1 MKAGLNVMDEA
12 RNSNSEPTGHVTM
25 VVERAKRRAP
35 FVPESLLRA
44 VVTFREIVVET
55 FRGFAADRGAD
66 LAGSLA
72 FTTLLTAVPLLATF
86 SLFLAAFFKE
96 KNDQVLELVNRIL
109 PYHTVQLTESLRDFV
124 AESTAISGIGLVVL
138 IVASV
143 RLIFIVEA
151 TFNAVWGAPKRRAWF
166 QRIAIYS
173 FALFSLALLVGA
185 IGSGIQILRKFSL
198 LETVLVSPV
207 AETFFPFA
215 AEFAVLTLLY
225 RYLPNAYVRLTS
237 AGLAGA
243 TIAVLLELLRVVF
256 GKYVAMLSRMNL
268 ITGSLS
274 FLMFALI
281 SVFLVWVLIL
291 LGVEL
296 THVLQTKIG
305 KSRRRGRVPAGR
317 AENAIRMLLRLA
329 EGGIHRFRD
338 LYHDQEASSVEAE
351 KILECLRDA
360 KIVDGDGARGFVL
373 AEPPD
378 KITVARVVDAISPN
392 LYTITP
398 EEDDRVVQT
407 LQPLFARLDAE
418 RRALL
423 GATLSDLKS

>member
-1 MKAGLNVMDEA
+1 MVEVRDGDAEVPG
-12 RNSNSEPTGHVTM
+12 RVTM
-25 VVERAKRRAP
+25 VVERAKKRAP
-35 FVPESLLRA
+35 LVPESLLRA
-44 VVTFREIVVET
+44 VVTFREVVVET

-72 FTTLLTAVPLLATF
+72 FTSFLTAVPLLATF

-96 KNDQVLELVNRIL
+96 KNDQVLEMVNRIL
-109 PYHTVQLTESLRDFV
+109 PYHTARLTESLREFV
-124 AESTAISGIGLVVL
+124 AESTAISGIGLIVL

-151 TFNAVWGAPKRRAWF
+151 AFNAVWGAPKRRAWF

-185 IGSGIQILRKFSL
+185 IGSGAQVLRKFSL
-198 LETVLVSPV
+198 LETVLVSPFT
-207 AETFFPFA
+207 ETFFPFL

-225 RYLPNAYVRLTS
+225 HYLPNAYVRWSS
-237 AGLAGA
+237 AGLAGIV
-243 TIAVLLELLRVVF
+243 IALLLELLRTVF

-274 FLMFALI
+274 LLMFALI
-281 SVFLVWVLIL
+281 SVYLVWVLIL

-296 THVLQTKIG
+296 AHVLQTKLG
-305 KSRRRGRVPAGR
+305 KNARRGHVPAGR
-317 AENAIRMLLRLA
+317 AENAIRMLLRLS
-329 EGGIHRFRD
+329 EGGIHRFRE
-338 LYHDQEASSVEAE
+338 LYHHQESSSVEAE
-351 KILECLRDA
+351 KILECLREANIVAGDA
-360 KIVDGDGARGFVL
+360 ARGFAL
-373 AEPPD
+373 AETPD

-398 EEDDRVVQT
+398 EENDRVVQI
-407 LQPLFARLDAE
+407 LQPLFDRLDAE

-423 GATLSDLKS
+423 NATLADLKP

>member
-1 MKAGLNVMDEA
+1 MNDT
-12 RNSNSEPTGHVTM
+12 EPKGHVTM
-25 VVERAKRRAP
+25 VVQRAKRRAP
-35 FVPESLLRA
+35 MVPESLLRA
-44 VVTFREIVVET
+44 IVTFREVVVET
-55 FRGFAADRGAD
+55 FRGFTADRGAD

-72 FTTLLTAVPLLATF
+72 FTTFLTAVPLLATF

-96 KNDQVLELVNRIL
+96 KNDQVLEMVNRIL
-109 PYHTVQLTESLRDFV
+109 PYHTARLTESLREFV

-151 TFNAVWGAPKRRAWF
+151 AFNAVWGAPKRRAWF

-185 IGSGIQILRKFSL
+185 IGSGVQILRKFSL
-198 LETVLVSPV
+198 LETVLVSPF
-207 AETFFPFA
+207 AETFFPFF
-215 AEFAVLTLLY
+215 AEFAVVTLLY
-225 RYLPNAYVRLTS
+225 RYLPNAYVRWGA
-237 AGLAGA
+237 AGLAGIV
-243 TIAVLLELLRVVF
+243 IALLLELLRMVF

-274 FLMFALI
+274 LLMFALI
-281 SVFLVWVLIL
+281 SVYLVWVLIL

-305 KSRRRGRVPAGR
+305 KGRRRGRVSAGR

-338 LYHDQEASSVEAE
+338 LYHDQEGSSVEAE

-373 AEPPD
+373 AEPPERV
-378 KITVARVVDAISPN
+378 TVARVVDAISPN

-398 EEDDRVVQT
+398 EEDDRVVAV
-407 LQPLFARLDAE
+407 LQPLFDRLDAE

-423 GATLSDLKS
+423 NATLADLKS

>member
-1 MKAGLNVMDEA
+1 VNEAGESGEA
-12 RNSNSEPTGHVTM
+12 KGRITM
-25 VVERAKRRAP
+25 VLERAKRRAP
-35 FVPESLLRA
+35 IVPEGLLRA
-44 VVTFREIVVET
+44 FVTAREVVLDT

-96 KNDQVLELVNRIL
+96 KNDQVLEMVNRIL
-109 PYHTVQLTESLRDFV
+109 PYHTAKLTESLREFV
-124 AESTAISGIGLVVL
+124 AESTAISGIGLVTL

-185 IGSGIQILRKFSL
+185 IGSGVQILRRFSL
-198 LETVLVSPV
+198 LETVLVSPF
-207 AETFFPFA
+207 AATIFPFA

-225 RYLPNAYVRLTS
+225 HYLPNAYVRWTS
-237 AGLAGA
+237 AALAGGM
-243 TIAVLLELLRVVF
+243 IAILLELLRTVF

-274 FLMFALI
+274 FILFALI

-305 KSRRRGRVPAGR
+305 TSRRRGRVPAGR

-329 EGGIHRFRD
+329 EGGIHHLRE

-351 KILECLRDA
+351 RILDCLRDA
-360 KIVDGDGARGFVL
+360 RIVEGDTARGFAL
-373 AEPPD
+373 AQPAD
-378 KITVARVVDAISPN
+378 QISVAQVVEAISPN

-398 EEDDRVVQT
+398 EENDKVVQV
-407 LQPLFARLDAE
+407 LEPLFARLDAE

-423 GATLSDLKS
+423 DRTLADLKS

>member
-1 MKAGLNVMDEA
+1 MNEAGESGDA
-12 RNSNSEPTGHVTM
+12 KGRIT
-25 VVERAKRRAP
+25 VVLERAKRRAP
-35 FVPESLLRA
+35 IVPERLLRA
-44 VVTFREIVVET
+44 FVTAREVVVET

-96 KNDQVLELVNRIL
+96 KNDQILEMVNRIL
-109 PYHTVQLTESLRDFV
+109 PYHTAKLTESLREFV
-124 AESTAISGIGLVVL
+124 AESTAISGIGLVIL

-185 IGSGIQILRKFSL
+185 IGSGVQILRRFSL
-198 LETVLVSPV
+198 LETVLVSPF
-207 AETFFPFA
+207 AETIFPFA

-225 RYLPNAYVRLTS
+225 HYLPNAYVRWTS
-237 AGLAGA
+237 AALAGGI
-243 TIAVLLELLRVVF
+243 TAVLLELLRIVF

-274 FLMFALI
+274 LLLFVLL

-305 KSRRRGRVPAGR
+305 RSRRRGRVPAGR

-329 EGGIHRFRD
+329 EGGIHRLRE

-351 KILECLRDA
+351 RILDCLRDA
-360 KIVDGDGARGFVL
+360 GIVEGDTARGFAL
-373 AEPPD
+373 AQPAE
-378 KITVARVVDAISPN
+378 KISVAQIVEAISPN

-398 EEDDRVVQT
+398 EGDDKVVHV
-407 LQPLFARLDAE
+407 LEPLFARLDSE

-423 GATLSDLKS
+423 DRTLADLKS

>member
-1 MKAGLNVMDEA
+1 
-12 RNSNSEPTGHVTM
+12 M
-25 VVERAKRRAP
+25 VVQRAKGRAP
-35 FVPESLLRA
+35 LVPGRLLRA
-44 VVTFREIVVET
+44 VVTLREVVVET
-55 FRGFAADRGAD
+55 FRGFNADRGAD

-96 KNDQVLELVNRIL
+96 KNDQVLEMVNRIL

-124 AESTAISGIGLVVL
+124 AESTAISGIGLILL

-151 TFNAVWGAPKRRAWF
+151 TFNAVWGAPRRRAWF

-185 IGSGIQILRKFSL
+185 IGSGVQVLRRFSL
-198 LETVLVSPV
+198 LESVLVSPF
-207 AETFFPFA
+207 AEAFFPFA
-215 AEFAVLTLLY
+215 ASFAMLTLLY
-225 RYLPNAYVRLTS
+225 HYLPNAYVRWTS
-237 AGLAGA
+237 AALAGF
-243 TIAVLLELLRVVF
+243 TIALLLELLRGVF
-256 GKYVAMLSRMNL
+256 ARYVSALSRMNL

-274 FLMFALI
+274 FLMLVLVSLF
-281 SVFLVWVLIL
+281 FVWVLIL

-296 THVLQTKIG
+296 THVLQTKMG
-305 KSRRRGRVPAGR
+305 KNRRRRHVPAGR

-338 LYHDQEASSVEAE
+338 LYHDQEGSSVDAE
-351 KILECLRDA
+351 RLLECLRDA
-360 KIVDGDGARGFVL
+360 KIVDGDGARGYAL

-378 KITVARVVDAISPN
+378 KITVARVVEAISPN
-392 LYTITP
+392 LYTIPP
-398 EEDDRVVQT
+398 EEEDRVAQV
-407 LQPLFARLDAE
+407 LQPLFARLDSE

-423 GATLSDLKS
+423 NATLVDLRK

>member
-1 MKAGLNVMDEA
+1 MSEAGESGDAKGRITV
-12 RNSNSEPTGHVTM
+12 

-35 FVPESLLRA
+35 IVPDALLRIF
-44 VVTFREIVVET
+44 VTVREVVVET

-96 KNDQVLELVNRIL
+96 KNDQVLEMVNRIL
-109 PYHTVQLTESLRDFV
+109 PYHTAKLTESLREFV
-124 AESTAISGIGLVVL
+124 AESTAISGIGLITL

-173 FALFSLALLVGA
+173 FALFSLALLMGA
-185 IGSGIQILRKFSL
+185 IGSGVQGLRRFSL
-198 LETVLVSPV
+198 LETVLVSPF
-207 AETFFPFA
+207 AETLFPFA

-225 RYLPNAYVRLTS
+225 HYLPNAYVRWTS
-237 AGLAGA
+237 AALAGGITA
-243 TIAVLLELLRVVF
+243 CLLELLRTVF
-256 GKYVAMLSRMNL
+256 GKYVAMLSSMNL

-274 FLMFALI
+274 LLLFALL

-317 AENAIRMLLRLA
+317 AENAIRMLLKLA
-329 EGGIHRFRD
+329 EGGIHRLRE
-338 LYHDQEASSVEAE
+338 LYHHQEGSSVEAE
-351 KILECLRDA
+351 KILDCLRDA
-360 KIVDGDGARGFVL
+360 GLVSGDTARGFAL
-373 AEPPD
+373 AAPANQ
-378 KITVARVVDAISPN
+378 ISVGQVVDAVSPN

-398 EEDDRVVQT
+398 EENDKVVQV
-407 LQPLFARLDAE
+407 LQPLFARLDSE

-423 GATLSDLKS
+423 DQTLADLKA

>member
-1 MKAGLNVMDEA
+1 MNEAGESRDEKGRITVVM
-12 RNSNSEPTGHVTM
+12 
-25 VVERAKRRAP
+25 ERARLRAP
-35 FVPESLLRA
+35 IVPEWLLRTF
-44 VVTFREIVVET
+44 VTVREVVVET

-72 FTTLLTAVPLLATF
+72 FTTLLTAIPLLATF

-96 KNDQVLELVNRIL
+96 KNDQVLEMVNRIL
-109 PYHTVQLTESLRDFV
+109 PYHTAKLTESLREFV
-124 AESTAISGIGLVVL
+124 AESTAISGIGLITL

-173 FALFSLALLVGA
+173 FALFSLALLMGA
-185 IGSGIQILRKFSL
+185 IGSGIQLLRRFAM
-198 LETVLVSPV
+198 LETVLVSPF
-207 AETFFPFA
+207 AETIFPFA

-225 RYLPNAYVRLTS
+225 HYLPNAYVRWTS
-237 AGLAGA
+237 AALAGGITA
-243 TIAVLLELLRVVF
+243 TLLELLRSVF

-274 FLMFALI
+274 FLLFALL
-281 SVFLVWVLIL
+281 SVYLVWVLIL
-291 LGVEL
+291 IGVEL

-305 KSRRRGRVPAGR
+305 KSRRRGKVPAGR

-329 EGGIHRFRD
+329 EGGIHHLRE

-351 KILECLRDA
+351 RILDCLRDA
-360 KIVDGDGARGFVL
+360 GIVTGDTARGFAL
-373 AEPPD
+373 AAPAGN
-378 KITVARVVDAISPN
+378 ISVGQVVEAVSPN

-398 EEDDRVVQT
+398 EEDDKVVQV
-407 LQPLFARLDAE
+407 LQPLFARLDSE

-423 GATLSDLKS
+423 DQTLADLKS

>member
-1 MKAGLNVMDEA
+1 VDEA
-12 RNSNSEPTGHVTM
+12 RDSNVEPAGRVTM
-25 VVERAKRRAP
+25 VVERAKGRAP
-35 FVPESLLRA
+35 FVPEPLLRA
-44 VVTFREIVVET
+44 VVTFREIVVDT

-96 KNDQVLELVNRIL
+96 KNDQVLDLVNRIL
-109 PYHTVQLTESLRDFV
+109 PYHTARLTESLRDFV

-198 LETVLVSPV
+198 LETVLVSPL

-225 RYLPNAYVRLTS
+225 HYLPNAYVRWTS
-237 AGLAGA
+237 AALAGG
-243 TIAVLLELLRVVF
+243 TIAILLELLRTVF

-305 KSRRRGRVPAGR
+305 KSRRRGHVPAGR

-329 EGGIHRFRD
+329 DGGIHRFRD

-351 KILECLRDA
+351 KLLECLRDA
-360 KIVDGDGARGFVL
+360 KIVEGDGARGFALV
-373 AEPPD
+373 EPPE
-378 KITVARVVDAISPN
+378 KVTVARVVDAISPN

-398 EEDDRVVQT
+398 EEDDRVVQR
-407 LQPLFARLDAE
+407 LEPLFARLDSE

-423 GATLSDLKS
+423 GATLSDLKR

>member
-1 MKAGLNVMDEA
+1 MNKAGDSGDA
-12 RNSNSEPTGHVTM
+12 KGRIT
-25 VVERAKRRAP
+25 VVLERAKRRAP
-35 FVPESLLRA
+35 IVPEGLLRA
-44 VVTFREIVVET
+44 FVTVREVVVET

-96 KNDQVLELVNRIL
+96 KNDQVLEMVNRIL
-109 PYHTVQLTESLRDFV
+109 PYHTAKLTESLREFV
-124 AESTAISGIGLVVL
+124 AESTAISGIGLITL

-173 FALFSLALLVGA
+173 FALFSLALLMGA
-185 IGSGIQILRKFSL
+185 IGSGIQLLRGFSV
-198 LETVLVSPV
+198 LETVLVSPFG
-207 AETFFPFA
+207 ETVFPFA

-225 RYLPNAYVRLTS
+225 HYLPNAYVRWTS
-237 AGLAGA
+237 AALAGGITA
-243 TIAVLLELLRVVF
+243 ALLELLRTVF

-274 FLMFALI
+274 LLLFALI

-305 KSRRRGRVPAGR
+305 KSRRRGSVPAGR
-317 AENAIRMLLRLA
+317 AENAIRMLLKLA
-329 EGGIHRFRD
+329 EGGIHRLRE
-338 LYHDQEASSVEAE
+338 LYHHQEGSSVEAE
-351 KILECLRDA
+351 KILDCLRDA
-360 KIVDGDGARGFVL
+360 GIVAGDTARGFAL
-373 AEPPD
+373 AAPAE
-378 KITVARVVDAISPN
+378 KISVAQVVDAVSPN

-398 EEDDRVVQT
+398 EEDDKVVHV
-407 LQPLFARLDAE
+407 LQPLFARLDSE

-423 GATLSDLKS
+423 GQTLADLKN

>member
-1 MKAGLNVMDEA
+1 MSDAPKTEPEPAG
-12 RNSNSEPTGHVTM
+12 RVTM
-25 VVERAKRRAP
+25 VVQRTKSRVP
-35 FVPESLLRA
+35 FVPESLLRV
-44 VVTFREIVVET
+44 VVTIREIVVET

-96 KNDQVLELVNRIL
+96 KNDQVLEMVNRIL
-109 PYHTVQLTESLRDFV
+109 PYHTVQLTQSLREFV
-124 AESTAISGIGLVVL
+124 AESTAISGIGLVLL

-185 IGSGIQILRKFSL
+185 IGSGVQVLRRFSL
-198 LETVLVSPV
+198 LESVLVSPF
-207 AETFFPFA
+207 AEAFFPFA
-215 AEFAVLTLLY
+215 ASFAMLTLLY
-225 RYLPNAYVRLTS
+225 RYLPNAYVRWTS
-237 AGLAGA
+237 AALAGV
-243 TIAVLLELLRVVF
+243 TIALLLELLRGVF
-256 GKYVAMLSRMNL
+256 ARYVSALSRMNL

-274 FLMFALI
+274 FLMLVLVSIF
-281 SVFLVWVLIL
+281 FVWVLIL
-291 LGVEL
+291 MGVEL
-296 THVLQTKIG
+296 THVLQTKTG
-305 KSRRRGRVPAGR
+305 KNRRRRHVPAGR

-338 LYHDQEASSVEAE
+338 LYHDQEGSSVDAE
-351 KILECLRDA
+351 RLLECLRDA
-360 KIVDGDGARGFVL
+360 KIVDGDGARGYAL

-378 KITVARVVDAISPN
+378 KITVARVVEAISPN
-392 LYTITP
+392 LYTIPP
-398 EEDDRVVQT
+398 EEEDRVAQV
-407 LQPLFARLDAE
+407 LQPLFARLDSE

-423 GATLSDLKS
+423 NATLVDLRK

>member
-1 MKAGLNVMDEA
+1 MNEAGESRDEKGRITVVM
-12 RNSNSEPTGHVTM
+12 
-25 VVERAKRRAP
+25 ERAKLRAP
-35 FVPESLLRA
+35 IVPEWLLR
-44 VVTFREIVVET
+44 VFVTVREVIVET

-96 KNDQVLELVNRIL
+96 KNDQVLEMVNRIL
-109 PYHTVQLTESLRDFV
+109 PYHTAKLTESLREFV
-124 AESTAISGIGLVVL
+124 AESTAISGIGLVTL

-173 FALFSLALLVGA
+173 FALFSLALLMGA
-185 IGSGIQILRKFSL
+185 IGSGIQLLRRFAM
-198 LETVLVSPV
+198 LETVLVSPF
-207 AETFFPFA
+207 AETVFPFA

-225 RYLPNAYVRLTS
+225 HYLPNAYVRWTS
-237 AGLAGA
+237 AALAGGITA
-243 TIAVLLELLRVVF
+243 TLLELLRSVF

-274 FLMFALI
+274 FLLFALL
-281 SVFLVWVLIL
+281 SVYLVWVLIL
-291 LGVEL
+291 IGVEL

-305 KSRRRGRVPAGR
+305 KSRRRGKVPAGR

-329 EGGIHRFRD
+329 EGGIHRLRE
-338 LYHDQEASSVEAE
+338 LYHDQEGSSVEAE
-351 KILECLRDA
+351 RILDCLRDA
-360 KIVDGDGARGFVL
+360 GIVTGDTARGFAL
-373 AEPPD
+373 AAPAE
-378 KITVARVVDAISPN
+378 KISVGQVVDAVSPN

-398 EEDDRVVQT
+398 EEDDKVVQV
-407 LQPLFARLDAE
+407 LQPLFARLDSE

-423 GATLSDLKS
+423 DQTLADLKS

>member
-1 MKAGLNVMDEA
+1 MNEAGESGDQKGRITVVM
-12 RNSNSEPTGHVTM
+12 
-25 VVERAKRRAP
+25 ERAKLRAP
-35 FVPESLLRA
+35 IVPEWLLRA
-44 VVTFREIVVET
+44 FVTVREVVVET

-96 KNDQVLELVNRIL
+96 KNDQVLEMVNRIL
-109 PYHTVQLTESLRDFV
+109 PYHTAKLTESLREFV
-124 AESTAISGIGLVVL
+124 AESTAISGIGLVTL

-173 FALFSLALLVGA
+173 FALFSLALLMGA
-185 IGSGIQILRKFSL
+185 IGSGIQLLRRFAM
-198 LETVLVSPV
+198 LETVLVSPF
-207 AETFFPFA
+207 AETVFPFA

-225 RYLPNAYVRLTS
+225 HYLPNAYVRWTS
-237 AGLAGA
+237 AALAGGITA
-243 TIAVLLELLRVVF
+243 SLLELLRSVF

-274 FLMFALI
+274 FLLFALL
-281 SVFLVWVLIL
+281 SVYLVWVLIL
-291 LGVEL
+291 IGVEL

-305 KSRRRGRVPAGR
+305 KSRRRGKVPAGR

-329 EGGIHRFRD
+329 EGGVHHLRE
-338 LYHDQEASSVEAE
+338 LYHDQEGSSVEAE
-351 KILECLRDA
+351 RILDCLRDA
-360 KIVDGDGARGFVL
+360 GLVTGDTARGFAL
-373 AEPPD
+373 AAPAEN
-378 KITVARVVDAISPN
+378 ISVGQVVDAVSPN

-398 EEDDRVVQT
+398 EEDDKVVQV

-423 GATLSDLKS
+423 DQTLADLKI

>member
-1 MKAGLNVMDEA
+1 MSEAGESGDAKGRITV
-12 RNSNSEPTGHVTM
+12 

-35 FVPESLLRA
+35 IVPDALLRIF
-44 VVTFREIVVET
+44 VTVREVVVET

-96 KNDQVLELVNRIL
+96 KNDQVLEMVNRIL
-109 PYHTVQLTESLRDFV
+109 PYHTAKLTESLREFV
-124 AESTAISGIGLVVL
+124 AESTAISGIGLITL

-173 FALFSLALLVGA
+173 FALFSLALLMGA
-185 IGSGIQILRKFSL
+185 IGSGVQGLRRFSL
-198 LETVLVSPV
+198 LETVLVSPF
-207 AETFFPFA
+207 AETVFPFA

-225 RYLPNAYVRLTS
+225 HYLPNAYVRWTS
-237 AGLAGA
+237 AALAGGITA
-243 TIAVLLELLRVVF
+243 CLLELLRTVF
-256 GKYVAMLSRMNL
+256 GKYVAMLSSMNL

-274 FLMFALI
+274 LLLFALL

-317 AENAIRMLLRLA
+317 AENAIRMLLKLA
-329 EGGIHRFRD
+329 EGGIHRLRE
-338 LYHDQEASSVEAE
+338 LYHHQEGSSVEAE
-351 KILECLRDA
+351 KILDCLRDA
-360 KIVDGDGARGFVL
+360 GLVSGDTARGFAL
-373 AEPPD
+373 AAPANQ
-378 KITVARVVDAISPN
+378 ISVGQVVDAVSPN

-398 EEDDRVVQT
+398 EENDKVVQV
-407 LQPLFARLDAE
+407 LQPLFARLDSE

-423 GATLSDLKS
+423 DQTLADLKA

>member
-1 MKAGLNVMDEA
+1 MNESGERGEA
-12 RNSNSEPTGHVTM
+12 KGRIT
-25 VVERAKRRAP
+25 VVLERAKRRAP
-35 FVPESLLRA
+35 IVPERLLRA
-44 VVTFREIVVET
+44 FVTAREVVVET

-96 KNDQVLELVNRIL
+96 KNDQILEMVNRIL
-109 PYHTVQLTESLRDFV
+109 PYHTAKLTESLREFV
-124 AESTAISGIGLVVL
+124 AESTAISGIGLIAL

-185 IGSGIQILRKFSL
+185 IGSGVQLLRRFSL
-198 LETVLVSPV
+198 LETVLVSPF
-207 AETFFPFA
+207 AETIFPFA

-225 RYLPNAYVRLTS
+225 HYLPNAYVRWTS
-237 AGLAGA
+237 AALAGGI
-243 TIAVLLELLRVVF
+243 TAVLLELLRIVF
-256 GKYVAMLSRMNL
+256 GKYVAMLSSMNL

-274 FLMFALI
+274 LLMFALI

-305 KSRRRGRVPAGR
+305 KRRRRGRVPAGR

-329 EGGIHRFRD
+329 EGGFHRLRE
-338 LYHDQEASSVEAE
+338 LYHDQEGSSVEAE
-351 KILECLRDA
+351 RILDCLRDA
-360 KIVDGDGARGFVL
+360 GIVEGDAARGFAL
-373 AEPPD
+373 AAPAE
-378 KITVARVVDAISPN
+378 KISIAQVVDAVSPN

-398 EEDDRVVQT
+398 EEDDRVAQV
-407 LQPLFARLDAE
+407 LQPLFARLDSE

-423 GATLSDLKS
+423 GRTLADLKS

>member
-1 MKAGLNVMDEA
+1 MNERDDRDAGEA
-12 RNSNSEPTGHVTM
+12 KGRVTM
-25 VVERAKRRAP
+25 VVQRAKARAP
-35 FVPESLLRA
+35 IVPESLLRVLVTVRE
-44 VVTFREIVVET
+44 VVLDT

-72 FTTLLTAVPLLATF
+72 FTSLLTAVPLLATF

-96 KNDQVLELVNRIL
+96 KNDQVLEMVNRIL
-109 PYHTVQLTESLRDFV
+109 PYHTAKLTESLRDFV
-124 AESTAISGIGLVVL
+124 AESTAISGIGLVTL

-185 IGSGIQILRKFSL
+185 IGSGVQVLRRFSL
-198 LETVLVSPV
+198 LESVLVSPV

-225 RYLPNAYVRLTS
+225 RYLPNAYVRWRS
-237 AGLAGA
+237 AGLSGLITAL
-243 TIAVLLELLRVVF
+243 LLELLRTVF
-256 GKYVAMLSRMNL
+256 GKYVAMISRMNL

-274 FLMFALI
+274 FVLFALI

-296 THVLQTKIG
+296 AHVLQTKIG
-305 KSRRRGRVPAGR
+305 KGGRRGRVEAGR
-317 AENAIRMLLRLA
+317 AENAIRMLLTLA
-329 EGGIHRFRD
+329 EGGIHRFRE

-351 KILECLRDA
+351 RILDCLRDA
-360 KIVDGDGARGFVL
+360 GIVEGDGSRGFVL
-373 AEPPD
+373 AASPE
-378 KITVARVVDAISPN
+378 KISIAQIVEAISPN

-398 EEDDRVVQT
+398 EEDDRVVQV
-407 LQPLFARLDAE
+407 LEPLFARLDAE

-423 GATLSDLKS
+423 DRTLADLKS

>member
-1 MKAGLNVMDEA
+1 MVDDA
-12 RNSNSEPTGHVTM
+12 RNQNSEPPGRVTM
-25 VVERAKRRAP
+25 VVQRTKRRVP
-35 FVPESLLRA
+35 FLPEALLRPIVLVRE
-44 VVTFREIVVET
+44 VVLET

-185 IGSGIQILRKFSL
+185 IGSGVQILRKFSL
-198 LETVLVSPV
+198 LESVLVSPF

-225 RYLPNAYVRLTS
+225 HYLPNAYVRWST
-237 AGLAGA
+237 AGLAGFV
-243 TIAVLLELLRVVF
+243 IALLLEVLRTVF

-274 FLMFALI
+274 LLMFALI

-291 LGVEL
+291 MGVEL
-296 THVLQTKIG
+296 THVLQTKMAKG
-305 KSRRRGRVPAGR
+305 RRRGKVPAGR
-317 AENAIRMLLRLA
+317 AENAVRMLLRLA

-338 LYHDQEASSVEAE
+338 LYHDQEGSSVEAE
-351 KILECLRDA
+351 KILDCLRDA
-360 KIVDGDGARGFVL
+360 RIVDGDGARGFAL
-373 AEPPD
+373 AMPAD
-378 KITVARVVDAISPN
+378 KISVARVVEAISPN

-398 EEDDRVVQT
+398 EEDDRVVQVLT
-407 LQPLFARLDAE
+407 PLFARLDAE

-423 GATLSDLKS
+423 DATLADLKS

>member
-1 MKAGLNVMDEA
+1 MVEVRDGNAEV
-12 RNSNSEPTGHVTM
+12 TGRVTM
-25 VVERAKRRAP
+25 VVEREKKRFP
-35 FVPESLLRA
+35 LVPEALLRV
-44 VVTFREIVVET
+44 VVTLREVVVET
-55 FRGFAADRGAD
+55 FRGFNADRGAD

-96 KNDQVLELVNRIL
+96 KNDQVLEMVNRIL
-109 PYHTVQLTESLRDFV
+109 PYHTAKLTESLREFV
-124 AESTAISGIGLVVL
+124 AESTAISGIGLVIL

-185 IGSGIQILRKFSL
+185 IGSGAQILRKFSL
-198 LETVLVSPV
+198 LETVLVSPF

-225 RYLPNAYVRLTS
+225 HYLPNAYVRWGS
-237 AGLAGA
+237 AGIAGLV
-243 TIAVLLELLRVVF
+243 IALLLELLRTVF

-274 FLMFALI
+274 LLMFALI
-281 SVFLVWVLIL
+281 SVYLVWVLIL

-296 THVLQTKIG
+296 THVLQTKLG
-305 KSRRRGRVPAGR
+305 KGARRGRVPAGR
-317 AENAIRMLLRLA
+317 AENAIRMLLRLS
-329 EGGIHRFRD
+329 EGGIHRFRE
-338 LYHDQEASSVEAE
+338 LYHHQESSSVEAE

-360 KIVDGDGARGFVL
+360 KIVAGDGVRGFAL
-373 AEPPD
+373 AEPPE
-378 KITVARVVDAISPN
+378 KITVARVVEAISPN

-398 EEDDRVVQT
+398 EENDRVVQV
-407 LQPLFARLDAE
+407 LQPLFDKLDAE

-423 GATLSDLKS
+423 NATLADLTK

>member
-1 MKAGLNVMDEA
+1 VNVVDEA
-12 RNSNSEPTGHVTM
+12 RDSNVEPAGRVTM
-25 VVERAKRRAP
+25 VVERAKSRAP
-35 FVPESLLRA
+35 FVPEPLLRA
-44 VVTFREIVVET
+44 VVTFREIVVDT

-96 KNDQVLELVNRIL
+96 KNDQVLDLVNRIL
-109 PYHTVQLTESLRDFV
+109 PYHTARLTENLRDFV

-185 IGSGIQILRKFSL
+185 IGSGVQILRKFSL
-198 LETVLVSPV
+198 LETVLVSPL
-207 AETFFPFA
+207 AEKFFPFA

-225 RYLPNAYVRLTS
+225 HYLPNAYVRWTS
-237 AGLAGA
+237 AALAGG
-243 TIAVLLELLRVVF
+243 TIAILLELLRTVF

-329 EGGIHRFRD
+329 DGGIHRFRD

-360 KIVDGDGARGFVL
+360 KIVEGDAARGFAL

-378 KITVARVVDAISPN
+378 RVTVARVVDAISPN

-398 EEDDRVVQT
+398 EEDDRVVQM
-407 LQPLFARLDAE
+407 LEPLFARLDSE
-418 RRALL
+418 RRSLL

>member
-1 MKAGLNVMDEA
+1 MVEVGDGNPEV
-12 RNSNSEPTGHVTM
+12 TGRVTM
-25 VVERAKRRAP
+25 VVKREKRRYP
-35 FVPESLLRA
+35 LIPESVLRV
-44 VVTFREIVVET
+44 VVTLREVVVET

-96 KNDQVLELVNRIL
+96 KNDQVLEMVNRIL
-109 PYHTVQLTESLRDFV
+109 PYHTAKLTESLREFV
-124 AESTAISGIGLVVL
+124 AESTAISGIGLVTL

-185 IGSGIQILRKFSL
+185 IGSGAQILRRFSL

-207 AETFFPFA
+207 AETFFPFL

-225 RYLPNAYVRLTS
+225 HYLPNAYVRWSS
-237 AGLAGA
+237 AGLAGLV
-243 TIAVLLELLRVVF
+243 IALLLELLRSVF
-256 GKYVAMLSRMNL
+256 GQYVAMLSRMNL

-274 FLMFALI
+274 LLLFALI

-296 THVLQTKIG
+296 THVLQTKLG
-305 KSRRRGRVPAGR
+305 KGARRGYVTAGR
-317 AENAIRMLLRLA
+317 AENAIRMLLRLS
-329 EGGIHRFRD
+329 EGGIHRFRE
-338 LYHDQEASSVEAE
+338 LYHHQESSSVEAE

-360 KIVDGDGARGFVL
+360 KIVSGDGARGFAL
-373 AEPPD
+373 AESAE
-378 KITVARVVDAISPN
+378 KITVASVVEAISPN

-398 EEDDRVVQT
+398 EEDDRVVQI
-407 LQPLFARLDAE
+407 LQPLFDRLDAE

-423 GATLSDLKS
+423 NATLADLKK